1 MIDDGQWSIDDGQRS
16 IVYFFGLQSGFILK
30 MELHMRDRI
39 QEALKRS
46 KADYTEIRIE
56 EKETTRV
63 AFRGKELEVANANID
78 KGGIVRCLIKN
89 KGWGVAT
96 FNNLDDL
103 FNKVDQAYQCAR
115 VGSVPEPIEL
125 AVVEPVENSTVA
137 EMKRDFRDIS
147 LVEKKSLAERYNQV
161 LVNHNDRIID
171 TQTAYMDAFTHL
183 ILANSEGTYIDQEKP
198 SVVISA
204 FAIARD
210 GDNVQQAHE
219 SLSTTQ
225 GYEYILDKDELA
237 RKAAQKAVELL
248 DAKPVKAGQYPV
260 VVDQMLAGVFIH
272 EAFGHLSE
280 ADFVY
285 ENPKARQMMTMGRR
299 FGKGILN
306 VFDDGSIPNQRGTTL
321 FDDEGV
327 PARRN
332 WLISSGELV
341 GRLHSRQT
349 AARMGEKASGNARA
363 INYRFAPI
371 VRMTNT
377 AIDNGTTSFDD
388 MIKDIKLGI
397 YACEAYGGQTQLE
410 NFSFSSGYAYMIRDG
425 KIAEMVKDVI
435 LSGNLF
441 TTLENID
448 AIGNDFKWLNTGGG
462 CGKGAQYPL
471 PVGMGAPHIRI
482 QNVVIGGE

>member
-1 MIDDGQWSIDDGQRS
+1 
-16 IVYFFGLQSGFILK
+16 
-30 MELHMRDRI
+30 MRDRI
-39 QEALKRS
+39 LEALKRS

-63 AFRGKELEVANANID
+63 VFRGRELETANANID
-78 KGGIVRCLIKN
+78 KGGIVRCLIRN

-103 FNKVDQAYQCAR
+103 LTKVDQAYQCAQ
-115 VGSVPEPIEL
+115 VASVPEPVEL
-125 AVVEPVENSTVA
+125 AEVEPVQQVVTA
-137 EMKRDFRDIS
+137 QMGRDFRDVS
-147 LVEKKSLAERYNQV
+147 LAEKKAVAERYNQIV
-161 LVNHNDRIID
+161 LGYSDKIID
-171 TQTAYMDAFTHL
+171 SQAAYSDSFSRL
-183 ILANSEGTYIDQEKP
+183 ILANSEGTYIEQEKP
-198 SVVISA
+198 SVVVGA

-219 SLSTTQ
+219 TFSTTQ
-225 GYEYILDKDELA
+225 GFEYVLEKDELA

-248 DAKPVKAGQYPV
+248 SAKPVKAGVYPV
-260 VVDQMLAGVFIH
+260 VIDQMLAGVFIH

-285 ENPKARQMMTMGRR
+285 ENPKAREMMTLGRR
-299 FGKGILN
+299 FGKGLLN
-306 VFDDGSIPNQRGTTL
+306 VFDDGSIPNLRGTTL
-321 FDDEGV
+321 YDDEGT

-332 WLISSGELV
+332 WLIRDGVLV

-349 AARMGEKASGNARA
+349 AAKMGEQASGNARA

-377 AIDNGTTSFDD
+377 AIDNGTTSFED
-388 MIKDIKLGI
+388 MIKDIELGI
-397 YACEAYGGQTQLE
+397 YACDAYGGQTQLE
-410 NFSFSSGYAYMIRDG
+410 NFSFSSGYAYMIRKG
-425 KIAEMVKDVI
+425 QIAEMVKDVI
-435 LSGNLF
+435 LAGNLF
-441 TTLENID
+441 TTLDNID

-462 CGKGAQYPL
+462 CGKGNQYPL

>member
-1 MIDDGQWSIDDGQRS
+1 
-16 IVYFFGLQSGFILK
+16 
-30 MELHMRDRI
+30 MRDRI

-46 KADYTEIRIE
+46 NADYTEIRLE

-63 AFRGKELEVANANID
+63 VFRGKELETAGANID
-78 KGGIVRCLIKN
+78 KGGIVRCLIKD

-103 FNKVDQAYQCAR
+103 LTKVDQAYQCAQ

-125 AVVEPVENSTVA
+125 ASVEPVEQISTV
-137 EMKRDFRDIS
+137 EMGRDFRDIS
-147 LVEKKSLAERYNQV
+147 LAEKKVLAERYNHV
-161 LVNHNDRIID
+161 MLGHSDKIID
-171 TQTAYMDAFTHL
+171 TQAVYSDAFVHL
-183 ILANSEGTYIDQEKP
+183 ILANSEGTYIEQEKP
-198 SVVISA
+198 SVVVAAVAMS
-204 FAIARD
+204 RE
-210 GDNVQQAHE
+210 GDNVQQAYE
-219 SLSTTQ
+219 SLASTQ
-225 GYEYILDKDELA
+225 GYEYVLDKDELA

-285 ENPKARQMMTMGRR
+285 ENPKAREMMTMGRR

-306 VFDDGSIPNQRGTTL
+306 VFDDGSIPNLRGTTL
-321 FDDEGV
+321 YDDEGT

-332 WLISSGELV
+332 WLIRDGELV

-349 AARMGEKASGNARA
+349 AAKMGETASGNARA
-363 INYRFAPI
+363 MSYRFAPI

-377 AIDNGTTSFDD
+377 GIDNGTTSFED
-388 MIKDIKLGI
+388 MIKDIELGI
-397 YACEAYGGQTQLE
+397 YACDAYGGQTQLE
-410 NFSFSSGYAYMIRDG
+410 NFSFSSGYAYMIRNG

-441 TTLENID
+441 STLENID

-462 CGKGAQYPL
+462 CGKGNQFPL

>member
-1 MIDDGQWSIDDGQRS
+1 
-16 IVYFFGLQSGFILK
+16 
-30 MELHMRDRI
+30 MRDRI
-39 QEALKRS
+39 QEALKHS

-56 EKETTRV
+56 EKESTRAV
-63 AFRGKELEVANANID
+63 FRGKDLEVANANID
-78 KGGIVRCLIKN
+78 KGGIVRCLIRN

-103 FNKVDQAYQCAR
+103 LNKVDQAYQCAQ

-125 AVVEPVENSTVA
+125 ASVEPVEKVETA

-147 LVEKKSLAERYNQV
+147 LAEKKALAERYNQV
-161 LVNHNDRIID
+161 MLGHSSKIID
-171 TQTAYMDAFTHL
+171 TQSAYADSFIHL
-183 ILANSEGTYIDQEKP
+183 TYANSEGSYIEQEKP
-198 SVVISA
+198 SVVIFG
-204 FAIARD
+204 FAVARD

-219 SLSTTQ
+219 SLSSIQ
-225 GYEYILDKDELA
+225 GYEYVLNQDELI
-237 RKAAQKAVELL
+237 RKAAQHAVELL
-248 DAKPVKAGQYPV
+248 DAKPVKAGQYTV
-260 VVDQMLAGVFIH
+260 VADQMLAGVFIH

-285 ENPKARQMMTMGRR
+285 ENPKAREMMTMGRR

-306 VFDDGSIPNQRGTTL
+306 VYDDGSIPNQRGTTL
-321 FDDEGV
+321 YDDEGS

-332 WLISSGELV
+332 WLIKDGVLV

-349 AARMGEKASGNARA
+349 AAKMGETASGNARA
-363 INYRFAPI
+363 MSYRFAPI

-397 YACEAYGGQTQLE
+397 YACDAYGGETMLE
-410 NFSFSSGYAYMIRDG
+410 NFSFSSGYGYMIRDG

-435 LSGNLF
+435 LAGNLF

-462 CGKGAQYPL
+462 CGKANQFPL
-471 PVGMGAPHIRI
+471 PVGMGSPHIRI

>member
-1 MIDDGQWSIDDGQRS
+1 MQ
-16 IVYFFGLQSGFILK
+16 
-30 MELHMRDRI
+30 DRI
-39 QEALKRS
+39 QEALKHS

-63 AFRGKELEVANANID
+63 VFRGKDLETANANLD
-78 KGGIVRCLIKN
+78 KGGIVRCLIRD

-103 FNKVDQAYQCAR
+103 IAKVDQAYQCAQ

-125 AVVEPVENSTVA
+125 AEVEPVQQISTA
-137 EMKRDFRDIS
+137 QMGRDFRDIT
-147 LVEKKSLAERYNQV
+147 LGEKKAVAERYNEV
-161 LVNHNDRIID
+161 VRGCSDRIID
-171 TQTAYMDAFTHL
+171 TQSAYSDSFTHL
-183 ILANSEGTYIDQEKP
+183 ILANSQGTYIEQEKP
-198 SVVISA
+198 SVIVA
-204 FAIARD
+204 NVAIARD

-219 SLSTTQ
+219 SLASTQ
-225 GYEYILDKDELA
+225 GYEFILDQDEMA
-237 RKAAQKAVELL
+237 RRVAQRAVDLL
-248 DAKPVKAGQYPV
+248 DAKPVQAGQYPV

-285 ENPKARQMMTMGRR
+285 ENPKAREMMTMGRR

-306 VFDDGSIPNQRGTTL
+306 VFDDGSVPDLRGTTL
-321 FDDEGV
+321 YDDEGT

-332 WLISSGELV
+332 WLIRDGELV

-349 AARMGEKASGNARA
+349 AAKMGESASGNARA
-363 INYRFAPI
+363 ISYRFAPI

-377 AIDNGTTSFDD
+377 AIDNGTTSFEE
-388 MIKDIKLGI
+388 MIQDIELGI

-410 NFSFSSGYAYMIRDG
+410 NFSFSSGYAYMIRNG

-441 TTLENID
+441 ATLENVD
-448 AIGNDFKWLNTGGG
+448 AIGNDFKWLNVGGG
-462 CGKGAQYPL
+462 CGKGNQFPL

>member
-1 MIDDGQWSIDDGQRS
+1 
-16 IVYFFGLQSGFILK
+16 
-30 MELHMRDRI
+30 MRDRI
-39 QEALKRS
+39 EEALKHS
-46 KADYTEIRIE
+46 QADYTEIRIE
-56 EKETTRV
+56 EKETTRAV
-63 AFRGKELEVANANID
+63 FRGKELEIANANID
-78 KGGIVRCLIKN
+78 KGGIVRCLIRN
-89 KGWGVAT
+89 KGWGIAT

-103 FNKVDQAYQCAR
+103 IRKTDQAYQCAL

-125 AVVEPVENSTVA
+125 ASVEPVDNITTV
-137 EMKRDFRDIS
+137 EMKRDFRDIP
-147 LVEKKSLAERYNQV
+147 LAEKKALAEHYNQV
-161 LVNHNDRIID
+161 VLGYSDKIID
-171 TQTAYMDAFTHL
+171 TQAVYSDTFSKI
-183 ILANSEGTYIDQEKP
+183 ILANSEGTYIEQDRP
-198 SVVISA
+198 SVVVGTT
-204 FAIARD
+204 AIARD
-210 GDNVQQAHE
+210 GDNVQQAHN
-219 SLSTTQ
+219 SVASTQ
-225 GYEYILDKDELA
+225 GYEFVLDQDEMV
-237 RKAAQKAVELL
+237 KMVAQHAVELL
-248 DAKPVKAGQYPV
+248 NAKPVKAGEYTV
-260 VVDQMLAGVFIH
+260 VANQMLAGVFIH

-285 ENPKARQMMTMGRR
+285 ENPKAREMMTMGRK
-299 FGKGILN
+299 FGKGLLN
-306 VFDDGSIPNQRGTTL
+306 VYDDGSIPHQRGTTL
-321 FDDEGV
+321 YDDEGT

-332 WLISSGELV
+332 WLIRDGELV

-349 AARMGEKASGNARA
+349 AAKMGENASGNARA

-377 AIDNGTTSFDD
+377 AIENGTTSFEE
-388 MIKDIKLGI
+388 MIKDIDLGI

-441 TTLENID
+441 STLGNID

-462 CGKGAQYPL
+462 CGKGNQYPL

>member
-1 MIDDGQWSIDDGQRS
+1 
-16 IVYFFGLQSGFILK
+16 
-30 MELHMRDRI
+30 MRDRI

-63 AFRGKELEVANANID
+63 VFRGKDLEVANANID

-103 FNKVDQAYQCAR
+103 LNKADQAYQCAQ
-115 VGSVPEPIEL
+115 VGTVPEPIEL
-125 AVVEPVENSTVA
+125 ASVEPVEKITTA
-137 EMKRDFRDIS
+137 ELKRDFRDIPLS
-147 LVEKKSLAERYNQV
+147 EKKALAERYNQV
-161 LVNHNDRIID
+161 VLRHSVKIID
-171 TQTAYMDAFTHL
+171 TQAVYSDSFSKI
-183 ILANSEGTYIDQEKP
+183 ILANSEGTYIEQDRP
-198 SVVISA
+198 SVIVA
-204 FAIARD
+204 TTAIARD
-210 GDNVQQAHE
+210 GDNVQQAHD
-219 SLSTTQ
+219 SLATTQ
-225 GYEYILDKDELA
+225 GYEYVLDQDEKMKMAA
-237 RKAAQKAVELL
+237 RYAVELL
-248 DAKPVKAGQYPV
+248 SAKPVKAGQYTV
-260 VVDQMLAGVFIH
+260 VADQMLAGVFIH

-285 ENPKARQMMTMGRR
+285 ENPKAREMMTMGRR
-299 FGKGILN
+299 FGKGLLN
-306 VFDDGSIPNQRGTTL
+306 VYDDGSIPNLRGTTL
-321 FDDEGV
+321 YDDEGT

-332 WLISSGELV
+332 WLIRDGELV

-349 AARMGEKASGNARA
+349 AAKMGEKASGNARA

-377 AIDNGTTSFDD
+377 AIDNGATSFED
-388 MIKDIKLGI
+388 MIKDIELGI
-397 YACEAYGGQTQLE
+397 YACEAYGGQTLLE
-410 NFSFSSGYAYMIRDG
+410 NFSFSSGYAYMIRGG

-435 LSGNLF
+435 LAGNLF

-448 AIGNDFKWLNTGGG
+448 SIGNDFKWLNTGGG
-462 CGKGAQYPL
+462 CGKGNQFPL
-471 PVGMGAPHIRI
+471 PVGMGSPHIRI

>member
-1 MIDDGQWSIDDGQRS
+1 
-16 IVYFFGLQSGFILK
+16 
-30 MELHMRDRI
+30 MRDKI

-46 KADYTEIRIE
+46 SADYTEIRLE
-56 EKETTRV
+56 EKETSRV
-63 AFRGKELEVANANID
+63 VFRGKELETAGANID

-103 FNKVDQAYQCAR
+103 ATKVDQAAQCAR

-125 AVVEPVENSTVA
+125 ASVEPVEKVITA

-147 LVEKKSLAERYNQV
+147 LAEKKALADRYSQV
-161 LVNHNDRIID
+161 LRGASDKIID
-171 TQTAYMDAFTHL
+171 SQAIYADAFSHL
-183 ILANSEGTYIDQEKP
+183 IFANSEGTYIEQEKP
-198 SVVISA
+198 AVVIGCYA
-204 FAIARD
+204 VARQ
-210 GDNVQQAHE
+210 GDNVQSAHE
-219 SLSTTQ
+219 SLASIQ
-225 GYEYILDKDELA
+225 GFEYVLDQDELA
-237 RKAAQKAVELL
+237 RKAARHAVDLL
-248 DAKPVKAGQYPV
+248 DAKPVKAGQYTV
-260 VVDQMLAGVFIH
+260 IADQTLAGVFIH

-285 ENPKARQMMTMGRR
+285 ENPKAREMMTLGRR

-306 VFDDGSIPNQRGTTL
+306 VFDDGSLPDLRGTTL
-321 FDDEGV
+321 YDDEGI

-332 WLISSGELV
+332 WLIREGELV

-349 AARMGEKASGNARA
+349 AARMGEQASGNARA
-363 INYRFAPI
+363 LNYRFAPI

-377 AIDNGTTSFDD
+377 AIDNGSSTFED
-388 MIKDIKLGI
+388 MIKDIELGV
-397 YACEAYGGQTQLE
+397 YACDAYGGETQLE
-410 NFSFSSGYAYMIRDG
+410 NFSFSSGYAYMIRKG

-435 LSGNLF
+435 LAGNLF

-448 AIGNDFKWLNTGGG
+448 AIGNDFKWLNSGGG
-462 CGKGAQYPL
+462 CGKGNQSPL

>member
-1 MIDDGQWSIDDGQRS
+1 MQ
-16 IVYFFGLQSGFILK
+16 
-30 MELHMRDRI
+30 DRI
-39 QEALKRS
+39 REALKRS
-46 KADYTEIRIE
+46 RADYTEIRIE

-63 AFRGKELEVANANID
+63 VFRGRELETAGANID
-78 KGGIVRCLIKN
+78 KGGIVRCLIRD

-103 FNKVDQAYQCAR
+103 LTKVDQAYQCAL
-115 VGSVPEPIEL
+115 VASVPEPVEL
-125 AVVEPVENSTVA
+125 AEVEPVRQVVTAQME
-137 EMKRDFRDIS
+137 RDFRDVS
-147 LVEKKSLAERYNQV
+147 LAEKKALAERYNEIV
-161 LVNHNDRIID
+161 LSYSDKIID
-171 TQTAYMDAFTHL
+171 SQAAYADSFSRV
-183 ILANSEGTYIDQEKP
+183 IFANSEGAYIEQEKP
-198 SVVISA
+198 AVVVGA

-219 SLSTTQ
+219 SFATTQ
-225 GYEYILDKDELA
+225 GFEYVLEKDELA

-248 DAKPVKAGQYPV
+248 TARPVKAGVYPV
-260 VVDQMLAGVFIH
+260 VIDQMLAGVFIH

-285 ENPKARQMMTMGRR
+285 ENPKAREMMTLGRR
-299 FGKGILN
+299 FGKGLLN
-306 VFDDGSIPNQRGTTL
+306 VFDDGSIPNLRGTTL
-321 FDDEGV
+321 YDDEGT

-332 WLISSGELV
+332 WLIRDGVLV

-349 AARMGEKASGNARA
+349 AARMGERASGNARA

-377 AIDNGTTSFDD
+377 AIDNGTTPFEE
-388 MIKDIKLGI
+388 MIKDIELGI
-397 YACEAYGGQTQLE
+397 YACDAYGGQTQLE
-410 NFSFSSGYAYMIRDG
+410 NFSFSSGYAYMIRKG
-425 KIAEMVKDVI
+425 QIAEMVKDVI

-441 TTLENID
+441 TTLDNID
-448 AIGNDFKWLNTGGG
+448 AIGNDFQWLNTGGG
-462 CGKGAQYPL
+462 CGKGNQYPL